1 MNAVADIGVIQV
13 HNMTTTELLTFLLT
27 TKSVKRGQSQF
38 GFGKVDLKLTQRT
51 DGEFLEVHIYDD
63 QNKDM
68 ICVSAKVEDVEYYK
82 HQKDS
87 EQ

>member
-1 MNAVADIGVIQV
+1 
-13 HNMTTTELLTFLLT
+13 MTTTEILTFLSS
-27 TKSVKRGQSQF
+27 TKSVKRGQRQFTIWSQT
-38 GFGKVDLKLTQRT
+38 VKLTQRT

-68 ICVSAKVEDVEYYK
+68 VCVSAKVEDVEYFK
-82 HQKDS
+82 HVKDS